1 MVNFRTYELATVYF
15 KECQK
20 VRVAAFL
27 RNQLDRAASSIV
39 LNLAEGNGRQTTN
52 DRKHFFQIAYG
63 SLKET
68 QAIYH
73 LFCPPEAEVSYLRAS
88 QLRKPARAVFSD
100 KILTPVARHLHWP
113 AREEQHASRGNT
125 STEARQFVF

>member
-1 MVNFRTYELATVYF
+1 MINFRTYELARIYF

-39 LNLAEGNGRQTTN
+39 LNLAEGNGRRTTG

-68 QAIYH
+68 QAILDISDASPTTLAMADSLGAH
-73 LFCPPEAEVSYLRAS
+73 LFRLI
-88 QLRKPARAVFSD
+88 QNAR
-100 KILTPVARHLHWP
+100 
-113 AREEQHASRGNT
+113 
-125 STEARQFVF
+125 

>member
-1 MVNFRTYELATVYF
+1 MVNFRTYELANVYF

-39 LNLAEGNGRQTTN
+39 LNLAEGNGRRTTS

-63 SLKET
+63 SLKS
-68 QAIYH
+68 AKDK
-73 LFCPPEAEVSYLRAS
+73 PDNVSYKFHIYLRCINQFLS
-88 QLRKPARAVFSD
+88 LQ
-100 KILTPVARHLHWP
+100 VA
-113 AREEQHASRGNT
+113 
-125 STEARQFVF
+125 